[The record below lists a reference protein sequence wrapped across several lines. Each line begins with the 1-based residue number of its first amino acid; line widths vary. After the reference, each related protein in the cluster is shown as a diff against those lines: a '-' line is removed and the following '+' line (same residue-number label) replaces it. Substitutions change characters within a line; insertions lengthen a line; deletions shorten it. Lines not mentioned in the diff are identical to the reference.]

1 MSQDRADGRASNAAQ
16 SADAIQDVQRNTKT
30 QTEAAS
36 YTTTDHDVIRT
47 WAQARGGVPASVEGT
62 GSGDEDAGVLRI
74 EFRDRDEDLA
84 EVDWEPFFRTFDDRA
99 LAFVYQEDTSDGALS
114 RFNKFVRRDR
124 ESAEAGR

>member
-16 SADAIQDVQRNTKT
+16 SADAIQAVQRN
-30 QTEAAS
+30 A
-36 YTTTDHDVIRT
+36 
-47 WAQARGGVPASVEGT
+47 EGT